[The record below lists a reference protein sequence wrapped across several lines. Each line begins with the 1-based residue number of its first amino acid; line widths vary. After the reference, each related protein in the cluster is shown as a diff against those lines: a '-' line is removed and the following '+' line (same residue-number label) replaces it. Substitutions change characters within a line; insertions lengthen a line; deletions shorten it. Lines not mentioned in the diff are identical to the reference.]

1 MDLLGRNHDRLL
13 EVELRERRI
22 VQVRKQMIKD
32 QITISSELDKR
43 NPAICRFTVNRTLYI
58 GSASFDNK
66 TQAEQ
71 SLLAQ
76 KLFEIEGIT
85 RVQLI
90 GHLLVLSKIPE
101 QEWEELIKQ
110 VEGILQAFL
119 VSGFA
124 LSQEQ
129 VEDRMMLIGRGTK
142 EKVQY
147 LLAHKINPGVAAH
160 AGFVELID
168 VKDNNVYVRL
178 GGGCQGCGAA
188 DFTLRQGIE
197 AILRKEIPEILQ
209 VLDVTD
215 HAAGM
220 NPYYRPAK

>member
-1 MDLLGRNHDRLL
+1 M
-13 EVELRERRI
+13 
-22 VQVRKQMIKD
+22 KD
-32 QITISSELDKR
+32 QITITSEVDKR
-43 NPAICRFTVNRTLYI
+43 NPAICRFTVNRTLHI
-58 GSASFDNK
+58 GTASFENK
-66 TQAEQ
+66 AQTEQ

-76 KLFEIEGIT
+76 KLFETEGIT

-90 GHLLVLSKIPE
+90 GHLLVLTKMPN
-101 QEWEELIKQ
+101 QNWKELIKG
-110 VEGILQAFL
+110 VEAMLEAFL

-129 VEDRMMLIGRGTK
+129 VEDRMMLMGKGTK
-142 EKVQY
+142 EKIQY
-147 LLAHKINPGVAAH
+147 LLSHKINPGVAAH

-168 VKDNNVYVRL
+168 VKDNNLYIRL

-197 AILRKEIPEILQ
+197 VIIRKEVPEI
-209 VLDVTD
+209 VDVFDITD